1 MREKFTSFRMRL
13 LQASSISSLQLG
25 PEHRT
30 WKPETLS
37 TMTSFTM
44 GWIMKCFQSVIEAI
58 FGYSRYSNLSRPF
71 TIEGQTYKV
80 CMDCSQQIFYSRD
93 TMLPLSRRELRHL
106 RAEQA
111 TASVAMM
118 PATAEAREAR
128 RSRKTAAA

>member
-1 MREKFTSFRMRL
+1 MR
-13 LQASSISSLQLG
+13 
-25 PEHRT
+25 
-30 WKPETLS
+30 
-37 TMTSFTM
+37 
-44 GWIMKCFQSVIEAI
+44 WITELFQSVFEAI
-58 FGYSRYSNLSRPF
+58 FGFCRHNNQSRPF

-93 TMLPLSRRELRHL
+93 TLLPLSRRELRHL